1 LTLRAILK
9 GTLTRTELVRY
20 NTLKI
25 HYTIDPRIKDRPDKL
40 SAVEDKVI
48 TKVENLLRLL
58 EKEETKYEKL
68 KNNMEKME
76 KSAKYSNDKLRQVQK
91 ENKDFKKNIDAL
103 HGQIEMLNIM
113 LEDINRNYQISAEA
127 SVDLLSD
134 LEYNKYKSR
143 FIDIDIDLP
152 PGVDKL
158 KEYGKNIRQF
168 FLEDLRCT
176 YVFIHC
182 DGITEDLK
190 NLLHV
195 NISKKQK
202 DSASFHFDRT
212 KVYYFD
218 LEDIDLPERKLGRII
233 IGRYPYKSSR
243 KENEFHDRI
252 ENEIIITKRL
262 LEKCII
268 EIQNKELAIKD
279 ALTGLHSRKFL
290 QERLTEEFNSM
301 DIFSRLGQIEYNLLK
316 MIIKSEGVAAPIVK
330 NEFFIKYRH
339 KDEVV
344 FNKAIS
350 ALKAS
355 TAISV
360 DSVKYHGEWHDSY
373 YFENSKMSYDLFV
386 AILDLDHF
394 KDVNDNW
401 GGHSVGDRVL
411 RDFAEILKKN
421 IRTTDIPVRYGGEE
435 FIIIFPRSTNYQRIH
450 DVLDKIRQESENRLL
465 VYWNGKRRNV
475 TVSIGVARIN
485 KFDVNGHHIIN
496 RADAALYKAKKK
508 RNRIILC
515 EQDESGEMTYR

>member
-1 LTLRAILK
+1 M
-9 GTLTRTELVRY
+9 
-20 NTLKI
+20 KI
-25 HYTIDPRIKDRPDKL
+25 HYTLDTRKIDVPGKSVRVDDEII
-40 SAVEDKVI
+40 S
-48 TKVENLLRLL
+48 KVENLLRLL

-68 KNNMEKME
+68 KSSMDKME
-76 KSAKYSNDKLRQVQK
+76 KSAKFSSEKLRKVQK
-91 ENKDFKKNIDAL
+91 ENSNFKKNIDSL
-103 HGQIEMLNIM
+103 HGQIEILNTM
-113 LEDINRNYQISAEA
+113 LEEINRNYQISAEA

-143 FIDIDIDLP
+143 FIDIDIDHA
-152 PGVDKL
+152 PGIEKL
-158 KEYGKNIRQF
+158 KEYGKNIRHF
-168 FLEDLRCT
+168 FLEDLRCS

-182 DGITEDLK
+182 NGITEDLK

-195 NISKKQK
+195 SVSKKQK

-212 KVYYFD
+212 QVYYFD

-233 IGRYPYKSSR
+233 IGRYPYKSKQ
-243 KENEFHDRI
+243 KEKEFHDRI

-301 DIFSRLGQIEYNLLK
+301 DIFSRLGQVEYNLLK
-316 MIIKSEGVAAPIVK
+316 MIMKSEGVAAPIVK
-330 NEFFIKYRH
+330 NEFFIKNRH
-339 KDEVV
+339 KDEVI
-344 FNKAIS
+344 FDKAIS
-350 ALKAS
+350 ELKKS

-360 DSVKYHGEWHDSY
+360 DSVKYHGEWHDCY

-411 RDFAEILKKN
+411 RDFAELLKRS

-450 DVLDKIRQESENRLL
+450 DVLEKIRIACENKLL

-508 RNRIILC
+508 RNRIIFC
-515 EQDESGEMTYR
+515 EQNESGELVYS